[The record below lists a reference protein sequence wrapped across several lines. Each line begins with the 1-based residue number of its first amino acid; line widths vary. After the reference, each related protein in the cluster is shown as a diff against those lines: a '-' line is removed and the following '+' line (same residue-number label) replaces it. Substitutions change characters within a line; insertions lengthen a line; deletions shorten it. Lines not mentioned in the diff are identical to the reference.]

1 MKITDLIQGKDT
13 TFSFEVL
20 PPKKGEGIEGLE
32 QTVETLMEYSPAYI
46 NITTHH
52 SEPVYTPRADGLMQM
67 EMVRRRPGTVAVAA
81 ALQYKYNI
89 PVVPH
94 ILCQGFTKE
103 ETEYVLLDL
112 QFLKIQNLLLLRGDR
127 TTTGCNSVTSHE
139 HTTDLQQQVNRF
151 NEGYF
156 MNGSPIPSP
165 GSRFS
170 YGVACYPEKH
180 DESPNLAS
188 DIAWLQRKVE
198 LGADYAVTQMFFD
211 NRKYY
216 DFVEKVRG
224 LGIQIPIIPG
234 IKPITNQKQ
243 LVSIPRSFHCDLP
256 EELTN
261 RMMAAKTK
269 EEQFEVGV
277 DWAVGQCRD
286 LINHGVPGLHFYTTS
301 QAKRVAAVAEKVF

>member
-156 MNGSPIPSP
+156 VNGSPIPSP
-165 GSRFS
+165 GCRFS

-211 NRKYY
+211 NQKY
-216 DFVEKVRG
+216 
-224 LGIQIPIIPG
+224 
-234 IKPITNQKQ
+234 
-243 LVSIPRSFHCDLP
+243 
-256 EELTN
+256 
-261 RMMAAKTK
+261 
-269 EEQFEVGV
+269 
-277 DWAVGQCRD
+277 
-286 LINHGVPGLHFYTTS
+286 
-301 QAKRVAAVAEKVF
+301 